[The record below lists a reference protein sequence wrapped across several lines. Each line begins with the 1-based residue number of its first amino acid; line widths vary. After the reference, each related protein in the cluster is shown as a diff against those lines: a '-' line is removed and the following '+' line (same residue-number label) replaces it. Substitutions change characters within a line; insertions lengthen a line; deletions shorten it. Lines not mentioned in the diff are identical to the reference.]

1 MAQEENF
8 DDAWVGKELP
18 PVTIRVERDA
28 ILRYCRSTGMTIPI
42 HMDDEAARAAG
53 YRGVVVPITMF
64 TQMVRAQ
71 QPQFRRRF
79 HGIGMGAGT
88 AVEALAPVCAG
99 DIVEGTTYVKDVFT
113 KTGRSGT
120 MTFVILE
127 TILTDQSGERVVVIT
142 ESSVRK
148 NSADPTNSRTAA
160 DDLSSRQV

>member
-1 MAQEENF
+1 MTQEENF

-28 ILRYCRSTGMTIPI
+28 ILRYCRSTGMTSPI
-42 HMDDEAARAAG
+42 HTDDEAARAAG
-53 YRGVVVPITMF
+53 YRGLVVPITMF
-64 TQMVRAQ
+64 TQMVRDQ

-79 HGIGMGAGT
+79 HGMGMGAGS

-120 MTFVILE
+120 MTFVQLE
-127 TILTDQSGERVVVIT
+127 TILTDQPGKRVVTIT
-142 ESSVRK
+142 ESFVRR
-148 NSADPTNSRTAA
+148 NGVDPTNSRPAA
-160 DDLSSRQV
+160 DGHSSHQV